1 MIMPLKSSFSSSLF
15 DDEFCQDSSNI
26 DSKVDN
32 QDVDLNDPFEVGE
45 NEEVAKLYLILKDA
59 ASEIS
64 QAEALR
70 RLSYIQYIEKH
81 NSKGWTEKNLKP
93 LLASAENLLDGP
105 LPSWRTIVSWRKS
118 YNDSGCDLS
127 SLIPKHSRKGNR
139 NGKNVSGDSFYWLA
153 VHNKYLSRER
163 PTISSTY
170 KYYKDLIVIE
180 SRNIVEGSIEA
191 ISKRAFYYR
200 IKKLNPYDVMV
211 ARYGKQRADREF
223 RVVGTHVRPTRI
235 LERVEIDHT
244 PLDLILID
252 DELLIPLGRPYLTV
266 LIDCF
271 SGCVVGFYI
280 GYKEPGYDSIR
291 KALLN
296 AMLSKD
302 YIKDLYPSVK
312 KEWPCEGKI
321 ETLVVD
327 NGAEFWGTSLEYACK
342 SIVSDIQYNPV
353 AKPWLKPM
361 VERFFGSLSQKL
373 IVSMPGKT
381 FSGIDKLDG
390 YDPQKD
396 AVMRFSVFMEVFHK
410 WIIDV
415 YNFEPNSRETN
426 IPVLSWQIGV
436 REFPPVF
443 YMNEDI
449 ERLVLDLGLAVDRN
463 VRRDGITYKGL
474 RYDSKELVEF
484 RKQNPPGKDKKL
496 KVLIKI
502 NPSDL
507 EYVYVLGR
515 EGFYIKVPCV
525 EDGEYVKGL
534 TLFQHET
541 YRRFTRN
548 FIRSQVDSEGLAEA
562 RMEIE
567 SRVRQ
572 EVENISKSGRRVP
585 KSLKGAKA
593 VARHRDIGSDTVSDK
608 SIANQQ
614 LHSARPPAPP
624 KGSEGTDSHTKLLE
638 EWDGLADDLDAY

>member
-1 MIMPLKSSFSSSLF
+1 MSLNSSLLSGLF
-15 DDEFCQDSSNI
+15 SDEFSQESSNTE
-26 DSKVDN
+26 SKVDN
-32 QDVDLNDPFEVGE
+32 HDFDLNNPFEAIVK
-45 NEEVAKLYLILKDA
+45 EEVAKLDLILKDTT
-59 ASEIS
+59 SEIG

-70 RLSYIQYIEKH
+70 RLSYIQYIEKN

-93 LLASAENLLDGP
+93 LLSGAESLLDGP
-105 LPSWRTIVSWRKS
+105 LPSWRTIVSWRKI
-118 YNDSGCDLS
+118 YNDSGCDLN
-127 SLIPKHSRKGNR
+127 SLIPRHNLKGNR
-139 NGKNVSGDSFYWLA
+139 NGKSISGDGFYWQA
-153 VHNKYLSRER
+153 VNKKYLSRER

-170 KYYKDLIVIE
+170 KYYKDLIILAN
-180 SRNIVEGSIEA
+180 RNVVEGKVEA
-191 ISKRAFYYR
+191 ISKRAFYSR
-200 IKKLNPYDVMV
+200 IQKLHPYDVMA

-223 RVVGTHVRPTRI
+223 RVVGAHIRPTRI

-244 PLDLILID
+244 PLDLILLD
-252 DELLIPLGRPYLTV
+252 DTLLIPLGRPYLTA
-266 LIDCF
+266 LIDSF

-280 GYKEPGYDSIR
+280 GYKEPGYDSVR

-302 YIKDLYPSVK
+302 YIKDLYPSIK

-327 NGAEFWGTSLEYACK
+327 NGAEFWSTSLEYACK

-426 IPVLSWQIGV
+426 IPILSWQIGV
-436 REFPPVF
+436 REFPPVV
-443 YMNEDI
+443 YMNEDT

-484 RKQNPPGKDKKL
+484 RKQNTPGKDKKL

-507 EYVYVLGR
+507 EYIYVLGR
-515 EGFYIKVPCV
+515 EGSYIKVPCV
-525 EDGEYVKGL
+525 EDDEYVKGL

-541 YRRFTRN
+541 YRRFSRN
-548 FIRSQVDSEGLAEA
+548 FIRSEVDSESLAEA

-567 SRVRQ
+567 SRIGQ
-572 EVENISKSGRRVP
+572 EVENISKLGRRIP

-593 VARHRDIGSDTVSDK
+593 VARHRDIGSDTVSNK
-608 SIANQQ
+608 SIANQVRR
-614 LHSARPPAPP
+614 STRPPAPP
-624 KGSEGTDSHTKLLE
+624 KSPESTDSHSKLLE
-638 EWDGLADDLDAY
+638 QWDDLADDLDAY